1 MADQKI
7 DYEAGLKEFGGV
19 LAPDYEAGLKEFGGT
34 IAGLAPSR
42 PLATSNGFDRVSGL
56 SPRPMQPAPISPLAS
71 SVDPF
76 APEQKWLRG
85 NNPPPP
91 SFQSP
96 VKGPSPVVQDRPG
109 PEAVRPIAP
118 TSIPPTVE
126 TTPVGRAN
134 APVPGRIPG
143 MERLGGAAPGVPPVA
158 AQINETNAPSLA
170 GDVGGGFV
178 RGVASGAMAVPR
190 ALSRVPGG
198 FRDDINALRR
208 TREDIEPNR
217 FGLRTPE
224 QVAEDD
230 ARLRQISNSD
240 INRFEQ
246 AALPAAPVT
255 GAGKFAEALGSTA
268 PYMAAGVAGPAGP
281 AALGILA
288 GTEESLGRSDASG
301 IPLSDAKRLGVGA
314 AGAAIGSTEALPFG
328 RLLGRLKGAGV
339 IADAVDETQLVKQL
353 FPGLKDYAVSAG
365 KQAIEEG
372 VQEGTSNVLQDVTE
386 ASYGGRPVNRI
397 GEGLGESVTTGGGVG
412 ALVDVLTTLAGSR
425 AGRARLSQN
434 GVDPVAL
441 MAWVQANEV
450 SPSMTAEFDT
460 LARENRAPN
469 PPQAVPQAAPTPIP
483 AESPAPA
490 PPQQAEVPAQVP
502 PPQPSIEQGIPE
514 DERQAAVDNRARELG
529 GRRDRLAQERYGK
542 AFNDLQIFEKIDVD
556 DSLFGALSVTKAP
569 PPPPPAGFTVDPL
582 PGAVESAPDA
592 ESVPSS
598 EASEMPAPVKQDGPA
613 WAMDVQPTEN
623 INGVWTEHPSTRAII
638 ASAEQ
643 ELIDRGRIT
652 REDIPALRRQA
663 GGKLENGAQHG
674 EAYARVLQAYLQGAM
689 PKLDQPAPTPAP
701 GPRKE
706 VVQPVPVDAAAPVA
720 EVKSEQEP
728 DATLSP
734 EVAAPPSAVEDA
746 APEAQPPAAP
756 KEPPAGV
763 AASVKRYLETISD
776 VNRQLAEAR
785 TVDDKFGGEG
795 RYENEVWDRLMG
807 EDGAVTAEANK
818 KLQVFR
824 ELAVKNGV
832 DAEAFIEKMG
842 GMPESPALSERA
854 KKYRGESVPPALE
867 SPGERS
873 EAEAAVDRIVGDR
886 VGSVTA
892 VDDMIDAYFSDPRKA
907 VLDEIKKRLTDL
919 QYDQVA
925 FDELNNEQRVAINFI
940 MANKVTDDADLPTV
954 KIRRAGDPFST
965 PTVKIEDRGDAYMDR
980 KFAIKNRIRKGEVP
994 TNKDMAFLSDTDRAY
1009 MVKFGEAEG
1018 VVIPPRAAKGK
1029 KSAPVVEEPVAP
1041 PAPPTAE
1048 KPKDFQWNGPVPNFE
1063 NFRGRQ
1069 PNPAPDAPPP
1079 ADSRIV
1085 YGKKSGTAKLS
1096 RGYSVPFTWG
1106 VVPAE
1111 SLVLSN
1117 EDNGDVNKR
1126 FPQDLQPRQRDRA
1139 ASEMQIQ
1146 GIADKLDPEQV
1157 AESYVAGDGA
1167 PFIFDDMAVESGNGR
1182 GLAIRRAYRR
1192 KMAQA
1197 EAYRNWLADNAERFG
1212 LSRSAV
1218 MAIENPVLVRVR
1230 TGLPEGISRQDFT
1243 RDANEDTKAQMA
1255 EGEQAMVDAKSMSD
1269 ELVSMFM
1276 PNETGEIATRANF
1289 PFILQFIQQV
1299 VPEGQRGAMQLPDK
1313 SISKKGIDRIRNAVF
1328 ARAYNDRGIVERLA
1342 EDPDDNIKSV
1352 VGGLTIVAPKI
1363 IWMRSGIEAGDFHDL
1378 DISQEIAAAAGKLS
1392 YLREN
1397 RTTINDYLNQM
1408 TLEPRDPVED
1418 ALLEVFGNYGRSSA
1432 NIAEVLG
1439 EYVDAVQALGN
1450 PKQES
1455 MFGEAPVPTKL
1466 ELLGAI
1472 VEEKRARDEAA
1483 KREKQQRK
1491 AGREADQAGG
1501 LDAEGEPGGATA
1513 GEGSP
1518 GPRPRAKEQGDS
1530 EVVGYAPKGTLGA
1543 KPPSNGSRGEAV
1555 NAGPPSPPTPG
1566 QKLNPTQRSGNAPKT
1581 TAMVSRGQIVSD
1593 LSRLLG
1599 DIPIRTGG
1607 FSGNADGIFK
1617 IRQVVIRTKRPLD
1630 LRTIA
1635 HEIGHAVHKSLW
1647 GARPSK
1653 TKSGVLTGGWRL
1665 DSRPLRKFQD
1675 ELGPLD
1681 YDKNQQR
1688 AFEGFAEYMRLRL
1701 TEPGVAQQKAPKFH
1715 AWFNRKLATQPEL
1728 EKVLLDTERR
1738 IGDWFSQPAAVK
1750 MAASMQTEAAKAN
1763 RWAGIIDR
1771 IIVENFDNLRLV
1783 EKIQNEMVEAG
1794 APLRGDGI
1802 GAYELMRML
1811 PGSNQKAA
1819 SMIYDGTY
1827 IDNGIPAPLGMSFK
1841 DIVKPLVEREGS
1853 GYNKKWAALKEK
1865 FGVAVKDD
1873 SLDDLRVY
1881 VSAKRFQNY
1890 HENELE
1896 TGWTPEE
1903 LQEIIDSTETP
1914 EVKKAAQQLSD
1925 FSFRVLDYAVDK
1937 GLMTKSDRDAIE
1949 SKNSFYAP
1957 IWRLMDTN
1965 ASSQRGGGNSGARKI
1980 LNLPDAVRARKGST
1994 REWTDPLENYIHNT
2008 FALVSLAD
2016 RFEAGAELAKQA
2028 YSAQG
2033 MGKVLE
2039 SGIAPKMVK
2048 TTFNLKEVEPLIKRV
2063 MEENGFDTSDVD
2075 IDAVAALYRPSM
2087 RPDKSKGEV
2096 LLPEVVTD
2104 QKTGKPVTT
2113 GRMAIWH
2120 VDRDLANSLQSQ
2132 NEMWNYTAYRAAATV
2147 ADALRLG
2154 ATGIGPEFVVRNPVK
2169 DTFEAGMNSDNGF
2182 IPVVD
2187 TVLGAVEMYYKNPDI
2202 LKEIARGGGGGGYYN
2217 TPTKGENESPT
2228 FLDKVALSPPRY
2240 VLRHPRE
2247 AFSVA
2252 LDLLQSF
2259 GQQTE
2264 AATRVG
2270 EYRLA
2275 KRAGKPYKR
2284 SVMAYKDVTLDF
2296 SMQGLMGRIINPI
2309 SAYYSATMNS
2319 NYRAA
2324 KNMANPKTRWRTIRR
2339 GVMYFTLPTIAL
2351 WLLNKDD
2358 PEYEELP
2365 HFQKTFFW
2373 NIPTKYMPQN
2383 VQDVFG
2389 PFMTIPRAHI
2399 YGLIFGALPE
2409 MALNRAYKK
2418 NPEPFSKAATAFIK
2432 DSMGVV
2438 IPGFIPNVI
2447 LTPLEIQT
2455 NHSFFR
2461 GQKIVPDTMKNTPAE
2476 FQSQPNTTWTAKKI
2490 AKGLNSMGVK
2500 ASPLL
2505 VEHAIYGLSASAGR
2519 FIITGAE
2526 KLAGARINQPA
2537 PEGADMP
2544 IIRAFSSPSVPRSP
2558 ESVSRVYDR
2567 LSELNG
2573 IKQAAAEAKKHPNG
2587 SAAGAREMTEQ
2598 EKLEYR
2604 KLDRVAH
2611 GKGNAESLASYNNQ
2625 IKDIIYDETVSPADK
2640 TKQINYL
2647 KKLKVNVARKALGL
2661 EPAYRNITKP
2671 LPTTPTPGAIK

>member
-1 MADQKI
+1 MGATYDPLVEI
-7 DYEAGLKEFGGV
+7 LKS
-19 LAPDYEAGLKEFGGT
+19 APDAKDAKPAE
-34 IAGLAPSR
+34 ID
-42 PLATSNGFDRVSGL
+42 PLADILASA
-56 SPRPMQPAPISPLAS
+56 PPMKQQAPAAPAPRVA
-71 SVDPF
+71 DPF
-76 APEQKWLRG
+76 SPEQSWVREQAATKR
-85 NNPPPP
+85 P
-91 SFQSP
+91 SFNSP
-96 VKGPSPVVQDRPG
+96 VKDPSPVVQDRPG
-109 PEAVRPIAP
+109 PEAVRPMAP

-158 AQINETNAPSLA
+158 NPMQRPPLRRPMGEEYMGPTSEEYVIADDPTIPAL
-170 GDVGGGFV
+170 V
-178 RGVASGAMAVPR
+178 RGVSSAVVGTAGGISRAVGETDFVKMAANIGHPGKEPVQMRTDFTQNPAQEAMRSAGEAATKADESVQATFARDASIKDFMSDPNGAMSDPRWWLDSTFSAVG
-190 ALSRVPGG
+190 SM
-198 FRDDINALRR
+198 
-208 TREDIEPNR
+208 
-217 FGLRTPE
+217 
-224 QVAEDD
+224 
-230 ARLRQISNSD
+230 
-240 INRFEQ
+240 
-246 AALPAAPVT
+246 APM
-255 GAGKFAEALGSTA
+255 A
-268 PYMAAGVAGPAGP
+268 AAGVGTSAVIGRLASS
-281 AALGILA
+281 GILA
-288 GTEESLGRSDASG
+288 PEVAAAAVQYGPAVAASLTESGQVYGSTYTEARKAGIDPETARMAASLVAAGTGLTAIPAHKVGIFNDQIRSLVKRAAVSG
-301 IPLSDAKRLGVGA
+301 GAEGAQEGAQTWIENLVAKTFYDPARPLLKGVPEAVVGA
-314 AGAAIGSTEALPFG
+314 AITGTAMGS
-328 RLLGRLKGAGV
+328 
-339 IADAVDETQLVKQL
+339 
-353 FPGLKDYAVSAG
+353 
-365 KQAIEEG
+365 
-372 VQEGTSNVLQDVTE
+372 
-386 ASYGGRPVNRI
+386 
-397 GEGLGESVTTGGGVG
+397 GGVNEQ
-412 ALVDVLTTLAGSR
+412 T
-425 AGRARLSQN
+425 
-434 GVDPVAL
+434 
-441 MAWVQANEV
+441 QAAPTPE
-450 SPSMTAEFDT
+450 MQAEFDA
-460 LARENRAPN
+460 LARENRAPES
-469 PPQAVPQAAPTPIP
+469 PQAVPPAAPTPTP
-483 AESPAPA
+483 AESPASP
-490 PPQQAEVPAQVP
+490 PPQQAEVATQV
-502 PPQPSIEQGIPE
+502 
-514 DERQAAVDNRARELG
+514 
-529 GRRDRLAQERYGK
+529 
-542 AFNDLQIFEKIDVD
+542 
-556 DSLFGALSVTKAP
+556 
-569 PPPPPAGFTVDPL
+569 PPPPAGFTVDPL
-582 PGAVESAPDA
+582 PSAIANSP
-592 ESVPSS
+592 EIPEGSITPPEVPTS
-598 EASEMPAPVKQDGPA
+598 
-613 WAMDVQPTEN
+613 
-623 INGVWTEHPSTRAII
+623 
-638 ASAEQ
+638 
-643 ELIDRGRIT
+643 
-652 REDIPALRRQA
+652 PALNA
-663 GGKLENGAQHG
+663 ND
-674 EAYARVLQAYLQGAM
+674 LQ
-689 PKLDQPAPTPAP
+689 PKVPAEVPTSQPAAQPIPAP
-701 GPRKE
+701 GPREE
-706 VVQPVPVDAAAPVA
+706 VFQPVPVDAAAPVA
-720 EVKSEQEP
+720 EEDVIVAPRPGERVQEGQPGSRRDSLFPSEESADSFLYDQLEGTNGRANEFEVRPEDDGWRIYRKSLTTGKYHPWTYFVDGKPEWRNPKPYSTKATRLEEQAQEP

-1518 GPRPRAKEQGDS
+1518 SPRPRAKEQGDS